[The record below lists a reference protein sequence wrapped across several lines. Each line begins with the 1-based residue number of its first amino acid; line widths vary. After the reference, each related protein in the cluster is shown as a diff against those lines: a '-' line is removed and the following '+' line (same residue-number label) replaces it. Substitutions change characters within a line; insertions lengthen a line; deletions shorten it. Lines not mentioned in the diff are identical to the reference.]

1 MQLISVLNSLQHAF
15 LGQSKYIYKILFN
28 LLIKYLY
35 MFRYEEGEKINI
47 LINKIFEMTKTFGGK
62 LVVVNICLESLKNVI

>member
-1 MQLISVLNSLQHAF
+1 
-15 LGQSKYIYKILFN
+15 
-28 LLIKYLY
+28 